1 MRIKTEGKFSHKPSP
16 SAFTSV
22 LCISCTTSSPQQQL
36 RRSSAYLPNPQ
47 GSWQRRPGASPY
59 SGKVP
64 ARTCPLPATCLGPWA
79 GGSETDGGN
88 GGGEAAGA
96 SQQPLRSGG
105 TQALRHREQG
115 VEGKLSRRMSDCA
128 AEEETSL

>member
-1 MRIKTEGKFSHKPSP
+1 MHIKTEGKISHKPSP

-22 LCISCTTSSPQQQL
+22 LGTSCTTSSPQQQL

-59 SGKVP
+59 TGKVP
-64 ARTCPLPATCLGPWA
+64 ARTCPLPATCLGLWA
-79 GGSETDGGN
+79 GGSEADGGN
-88 GGGEAAGA
+88 GGGEAAGV
-96 SQQPLRSGG
+96 SQQPLRSWG
-105 TQALRHREQG
+105 TRALRHREQG

-128 AEEETSL
+128 AEEETGL